1 MKSKENVGY
10 VFFLSIVA
18 AFGGFLFGYDTAVVS
33 GTMDIVEKQFSL
45 TPIMKGWF
53 GSCAI
58 IGSIIGALSAGV
70 ISDYFGR
77 KKVMLMSAII
87 FVVSG
92 IGCAVCSTFG
102 ELVLWR
108 VVGGIG
114 IGVVSVVSPIYISE
128 ISITKYRGLLVSLYQ
143 LSITVGILASY
154 GVNYLLDDY
163 AKTGMIENALMN
175 KVFIGEV
182 WRGMLGME
190 SAPALL
196 FMIVVL
202 FIPES
207 PRWLIVKSK
216 LTQAGGILRKIYN
229 AEEDVQTQIH
239 DIEAMANKKTKSDF
253 SALFQPGIRFAVIIG
268 VCIAILGQ
276 FMGVNAVIYYG
287 PTMFATANVPC
298 PPLLAQVLVGIV
310 NTLAT
315 ILAMF
320 IIDRIGRKK
329 LIYFGVSGMIVSL
342 ILIAAYYITAAQSFA
357 IVVYF
362 MLYIFFQAVSISAV
376 VWVLLSE
383 MYPTR
388 VRGMAMSIASFALWV
403 ANFVV
408 VLIVPAL
415 FAAISP
421 AGLFII
427 FAVMCIPYML
437 IMWKLVPETAG
448 MSLEDIERYW
458 ISGRKAKQ
466 Q

>member
-196 FMIVVL
+196 FLIVVL

-287 PTMFATANVPC
+287 PTMFSTANVPC

-329 LIYFGVSGMIVSL
+329 LIYFGVSCILHYGCAEFRDCSVFHALHILPGSFDKRSGLGAAFRDVSDESARNGNVDSKFCIMGSQL
-342 ILIAAYYITAAQSFA
+342 CGGADCAGTVRGDKSRRPIHNICCDVHTIYADN
-357 IVVYF
+357 VE
-362 MLYIFFQAVSISAV
+362 ISA
-376 VWVLLSE
+376 
-383 MYPTR
+383 R
-388 VRGMAMSIASFALWV
+388 DGRNV
-403 ANFVV
+403 A
-408 VLIVPAL
+408 
-415 FAAISP
+415 
-421 AGLFII
+421 
-427 FAVMCIPYML
+427 
-437 IMWKLVPETAG
+437 
-448 MSLEDIERYW
+448 
-458 ISGRKAKQ
+458 
-466 Q
+466 